1 MLELAELA
9 QSAGARV
16 VGTAIQRRPAPEPA
30 TFIGRGKVDEVA
42 AEARAQGADLVLF
55 DDDLSPSQVKNLE
68 ESLGMQVMDRS
79 ALILEIFNQRARSR
93 EARTQ
98 VELAQLQY
106 TLPRLTR
113 LWRHLSRQEGSTG
126 ARGGEGET
134 QLEADRRVLRR
145 RIQRL
150 GRELEKIE
158 RTRAV
163 QRHGRQGTPT
173 VAIAGYTNAGK
184 STLFN
189 ALTRAGA
196 HAEDRLF
203 ATLDSKLRRG
213 SLGGG
218 QMAVFAD
225 TVGFIRKL
233 PHHLVA
239 SFKSTLEEVTYA
251 ELVLHVVDRS
261 HARWEEQRDVAQDV
275 LADLGVEPDRVLLV
289 FNKVD
294 RLGEEARLGGEA
306 VWVSARTGEGV
317 AELRSAVARRLARSA
332 AGAVAAAAR

>member
-1 MLELAELA
+1 
-9 QSAGARV
+9 
-16 VGTAIQRRPAPEPA
+16 
-30 TFIGRGKVDEVA
+30 
-42 AEARAQGADLVLF
+42 
-55 DDDLSPSQVKNLE
+55 
-68 ESLGMQVMDRS
+68 
-79 ALILEIFNQRARSR
+79 
-93 EARTQ
+93 
-98 VELAQLQY
+98 
-106 TLPRLTR
+106 
-113 LWRHLSRQEGSTG
+113 
-126 ARGGEGET
+126 
-134 QLEADRRVLRR
+134 
-145 RIQRL
+145 
-150 GRELEKIE
+150 
-158 RTRAV
+158 V

-261 HARWEEQRDVAQDV
+261 HPRWEEQRDVAQDV
-275 LADLGVEPDRVLLV
+275 LADLSVEPDRVLLV

-332 AGAVAAAAR
+332 AGAVAAR